1 MADDR
6 IPAISANDIEP
17 IRTDTEASV
26 EQDAGTI
33 TPPDSCEEVEM
44 GWAWTRIM
52 ALAWLGRSAS
62 ATASVATE
70 MFLGLTQ
77 DAEPGDELPSVVT
90 GQRSS

>member
-1 MADDR
+1 
-6 IPAISANDIEP
+6 
-17 IRTDTEASV
+17 
-26 EQDAGTI
+26 
-33 TPPDSCEEVEM
+33 M